1 MADAKLVSSPSITAD
16 GGVAPP
22 ERLTSN
28 VVSQSIKTGGLQRGA
43 PSNGQLAGGVG
54 EPPIHFSLLPLLD
67 LDLGAGVSGLHVLP
81 ETSL

>member
-1 MADAKLVSSPSITAD
+1 MFKLMCVFIAMCFTVTASLQ
-16 GGVAPP
+16 
-22 ERLTSN
+22 RLTSN